1 MLLAVMSSALRKSKN
16 VRLKIFRFHSIRCQV
31 LLWTVK
37 FLMVAERV
45 FLRALIDI
53 HLVVDAKV
61 SDRLE
66 F

>member
-16 VRLKIFRFHSIRCQV
+16 VQPKIFRFHSIRYQV

-37 FLMVAERV
+37 ILMVAERV

-53 HLVVDAKV
+53 HLVVEAKV